1 MHTSLATY
9 QVFLTRNSEY
19 HLQSHICVGV
29 RDRRTGRW
37 MDEHPALHRPLA
49 TTVRTAGQLAPLQ
62 KPQLGES
69 LEFDLDGSPLRTSPV
84 LNIEERGQST
94 RRPVMTPRASGSA
107 NANAGNSLAAT
118 FPSAP
123 LPVPV
128 IPVTKPSSP
137 APKAAPSGTHKAKSS
152 RWLFRRRKR
161 LTTAERNAAQAQEAK
176 REASGVTTIAEWEEQ
191 RLAR

>member
-1 MHTSLATY
+1 
-9 QVFLTRNSEY
+9 
-19 HLQSHICVGV
+19 
-29 RDRRTGRW
+29 
-37 MDEHPALHRPLA
+37 
-49 TTVRTAGQLAPLQ
+49 
-62 KPQLGES
+62 
-69 LEFDLDGSPLRTSPV
+69 
-84 LNIEERGQST
+84 
-94 RRPVMTPRASGSA
+94 MTPRASA

-161 LTTAERNAAQAQEAK
+161 LTTAERNAAQASVEAQEAK